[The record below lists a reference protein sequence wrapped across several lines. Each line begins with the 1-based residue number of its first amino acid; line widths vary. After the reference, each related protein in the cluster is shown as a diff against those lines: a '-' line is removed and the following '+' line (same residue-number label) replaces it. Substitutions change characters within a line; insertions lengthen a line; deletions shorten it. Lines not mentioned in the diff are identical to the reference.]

1 MVGRSI
7 TIQPKPP
14 GGKSLTTHCQS
25 STSREHSLFTLK
37 EDGRFVTLPLKAAT
51 VCVAFGSNQDSG
63 SYAFQI
69 AINKLSLPLQL
80 NMLIFRTANAGLTEL
95 MEENKEVGLLVFER

>member
-1 MVGRSI
+1 M
-7 TIQPKPP
+7 
-14 GGKSLTTHCQS
+14 
-25 STSREHSLFTLK
+25 
-37 EDGRFVTLPLKAAT
+37 
-51 VCVAFGSNQDSG
+51 AFGSNQDSG